1 MREPTTHLG
10 PVEEF
15 NRLAGDFWRAW
26 GAYQPPFETD
36 EEISSKQDAVCEA
49 FFAIVRSRAP
59 RVLHVAQKL
68 RIAMTQA
75 DGTGDWV
82 DRRFDLML
90 ASILLDLETGGLD

>member
-1 MREPTTHLG
+1 MIKTIRTSPYDRSRVRPDRG
-10 PVEEF
+10 KGIPSR
-15 NRLAGDFWRAW
+15 RLAQKVEKG
-26 GAYQPPFETD
+26 GGQ
-36 EEISSKQDAVCEA
+36 SSLV
-49 FFAIVRSRAP
+49 AIVRSRAP
-59 RVLHVAQKL
+59 RVRHVAQKL